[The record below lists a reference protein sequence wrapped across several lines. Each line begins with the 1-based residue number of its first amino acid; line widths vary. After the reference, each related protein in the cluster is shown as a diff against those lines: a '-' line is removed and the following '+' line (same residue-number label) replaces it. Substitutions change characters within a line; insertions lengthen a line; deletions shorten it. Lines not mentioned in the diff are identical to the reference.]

1 MPRDELETKLKSI
14 SDRIEQKRA
23 ELDQRGILS
32 HDHKLTQRDLDKRA
46 RILEKELR
54 EEVSHLKTGEKI
66 SELERE
72 LLNWLNAVELDS
84 R

>member
-1 MPRDELETKLKSI
+1 MPKDELETKLKSI
-14 SDRIEQKRA
+14 SDRIQQKRA
-23 ELDQRGILS
+23 ELEQRGILS
-32 HDHKLTQRDLDKRA
+32 HDHKLTQRELDARA

-54 EEVSHLKTGEKI
+54 DEVSHRKTGEKI
-66 SELERE
+66 TELERA